1 MVAKLALK
9 KQLLNLQDLWRTS
22 SYVPRC
28 HTVKYLNN
36 SCLLSSKTHAGHH
49 GTSFLELTEPLLRNP
64 PQGQPW
70 WRSLKTPVW
79 VPPRLRTLEPFHP
92 PALGSGFS
100 QSRRAKYQRYW
111 GIENRFND
119 LPRCTFGG
127 FLLKNQINKSAR
139 SSHLKTQAR
148 QLSRHHFASS
158 ARRPLR
164 SQACSLLNK

>member
-1 MVAKLALK
+1 MQKCNFCLILILFFMVAKLALK

-36 SCLLSSKTHAGHH
+36 SCPLSSKTHAGHH

-111 GIENRFND
+111 GIENID
-119 LPRCTFGG
+119 LMTYLGV
-127 FLLKNQINKSAR
+127 
-139 SSHLKTQAR
+139 HLGV
-148 QLSRHHFASS
+148 FF
-158 ARRPLR
+158 
-164 SQACSLLNK
+164 